1 MTVFT
6 HSVLFW
12 DTHFIQTCT
21 WPSAQKAL
29 GLKGLTQDTDTIL
42 HSTLEY
48 RIYHLISSV
57 QLRHSALSY
66 STITHDGSS
75 HEMCMACVVLNVRS
89 SFRMTMVHVN
99 RDYQGVS
106 QFCDIEKWG
115 LMDLCQI
122 EGCFMSLS
130 FGTSP

>member
-21 WPSAQKAL
+21 RPICTKGTRPERPHSRYGHYSSLNIEISDLPPYIVSKITTFGLPSS
-29 GLKGLTQDTDTIL
+29 I
-42 HSTLEY
+42 
-48 RIYHLISSV
+48 
-57 QLRHSALSY
+57 
-66 STITHDGSS
+66 ITHDGSS

>member
-1 MTVFT
+1 MIFQAIDNPFT
-6 HSVLFW
+6 R
-12 DTHFIQTCT
+12 
-21 WPSAQKAL
+21 PYAQKAPD
-29 GLKGLTQDTDTIL
+29 LKGLTQDTATIPR
-42 HSTLEY
+42 STTDY
-48 RIYHLISSV
+48 RIYYLISSV